1 MSTSPET
8 WPRAS
13 LLSKNRA
20 AATLPICQ
28 FVATGSAR
36 ACPLVVPRDAPPGAA
51 HEVAGHMLKR
61 QTHID
66 ALKIIASQLIVL
78 HHFSAYGP
86 LSEAMHEALPR
97 VTAWLHDYA
106 RMAVQVFL
114 VLAGYLAVRILAP
127 DGFLRG
133 GTPWLRVWQRYRR
146 LALPFVVAMVL
157 AVASSLLARY
167 WLDAEFIPLAPTWGQ
182 MLAHAMLLHG
192 VLGVDSLAAGVWYV
206 AIDFQLFALTTVV
219 LWLGRRRVW
228 LARIGVMGLML
239 SSLLFMNRD
248 AAWDNWAFYFFG
260 AYGLGAAAFW
270 AARSDRPGWM
280 LGLLAGAGLLALAI
294 DFRWRIALA
303 LSTALLLGLAQWR
316 DQTAKMSASARLPG
330 AVSHWIERLAQSSYA
345 LFLVHFS
352 VLMLGNAAFVRLG
365 LTDTVSASL
374 VLLISWFASMILAM
388 WFERWVE
395 RETKTQ

>member
-1 MSTSPET
+1 
-8 WPRAS
+8 
-13 LLSKNRA
+13 
-20 AATLPICQ
+20 
-28 FVATGSAR
+28 
-36 ACPLVVPRDAPPGAA
+36 
-51 HEVAGHMLKR
+51 MLKR

-86 LSEAMHEALPR
+86 LSEAMYEALPR
-97 VTAWLHDYA
+97 VAAWLHDYA

-127 DGFLRG
+127 DGCLRDG
-133 GTPWLRVWQRYRR
+133 APWLRVWQRYRR

-167 WLDAEFIPLAPTWGQ
+167 WLDAEFIPHAPTWGQ

-219 LWLGRRRVW
+219 LWLGRCRVW

-239 SSLLFMNRD
+239 SSLLFLNRD

-270 AARSDRPGWM
+270 AARSDRPGGM

-316 DQTAKMSASARLPG
+316 DEAAITSVSASPPG
-330 AVSHWIERLAQSSYA
+330 AVSHWIGRLAQSSYA

-352 VLMLGNAAFVRLG
+352 VLMLGNAAFVRLS
-365 LTDTVSASL
+365 LTGTVSASL
-374 VLLISWFASMILAM
+374 VLLTSWFASVILAV

-395 RETKTQ
+395 RGAKTQ